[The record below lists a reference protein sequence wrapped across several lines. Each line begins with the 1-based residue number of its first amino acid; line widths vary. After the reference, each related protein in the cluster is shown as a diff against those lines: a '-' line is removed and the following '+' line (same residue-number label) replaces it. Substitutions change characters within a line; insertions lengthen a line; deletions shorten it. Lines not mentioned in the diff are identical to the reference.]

1 MKKKEEQMRVETK
14 AIILRSA
21 KATLTVSELI
31 SLLKVEVPDVTKNLL
46 VTVSSP
52 GSSVMSS
59 FFHSL
64 EETVEVA
71 LSWEEVDS

>member
-1 MKKKEEQMRVETK
+1 MKNKEERIKVETK
-14 AIILRSA
+14 AIVLRSA
-21 KATLTVSELI
+21 NATLTINELI
-31 SLLKVEVPDVTKNLL
+31 ELLKIEVPIVTRNLL

-52 GSSVMSS
+52 GSSIMCSS
-59 FFHSL
+59 FHSL